1 MIQRQ
6 QTLWLLLTTICGILS
21 FKFPF
26 VTGEKVVEA
35 TTMRSPVELVA
46 GDNFLLLILTIAAV
60 CISTISIFFF
70 KDRKMQTRLC
80 IIGLLISLGL
90 MVVYVL
96 EMQKLV
102 DSTIAIWSLLVLLM
116 IIGYIMAIR
125 GIRHDEKLVK
135 SLDKLR

>member
-1 MIQRQ
+1 MLQRH

-26 VTGEKVVEA
+26 VTGEKIVEA

-46 GDNFLLLILTIAAV
+46 GDNFILLILTIAAV
-60 CISTISIFFF
+60 CISTISIFLF
-70 KDRKMQTRLC
+70 RERRMQLRLC
-80 IIGLLISLGL
+80 IIGLLITLGL
-90 MVVYVL
+90 LTVYIM
-96 EMQKLV
+96 EMLKLAN
-102 DSTIAIWSLLVLLM
+102 STIAIWSLLVLLM
-116 IIGYIMAIR
+116 VIGFFMAIR